1 MKRLLSIVALLG
13 MSFFAMNLVAQQTPS
28 STPSS
33 SDQAS
38 PSSQQAPS
46 STPSTPG
53 QSSSTAGQ
61 SSAPSSQTNA
71 TTPGESARSFE
82 GKITKS
88 GEQYVLQD
96 NATSTSYKLD
106 DQDKAKQYDGQNVK
120 VMATM
125 DSSSNTLHVVDITP
139 SSK

>member
-13 MSFFAMNLVAQQTPS
+13 MSCFGMNLVAQQTPS
-28 STPSS
+28 STPSTPG
-33 SDQAS
+33 QAS
-38 PSSQQAPS
+38 STQQTPST
-46 STPSTPG
+46 TPSTPG
-53 QSSSTAGQ
+53 EASPT
-61 SSAPSSQTNA
+61 SSQANA

-88 GEQYVLQD
+88 GDEYVLQD

-106 DQDKAKQYDGQNVK
+106 DQTKAKEYEGKNVK

-125 DSSSNTLHVVDITP
+125 DPSSNTLHVVDIT
-139 SSK
+139 SAENK